1 MCAGGRN
8 LAWLTAE
15 KKTTFFLILIILLC
29 QVGGWVKNSR
39 GCRGN
44 WEGPRCFETTVCW
57 RPKSSWGAGPAG
69 PLQSLLLTSWEQQE
83 ETGEPSPHVL
93 EGLVDW
99 SGCFFFFVFF
109 HTYIH
114 TKWVSFLV
122 NVPCLAIKIVC
133 LDLWCW
139 ELNAHYWCK
148 YCFCFPFRLEGTRP
162 VTLEQMLIFASGI
175 DCIPPLGF
183 PNHPTI
189 QFLHDSNGYRRIF
202 PEANTCEVLLRLP
215 LHPSYSIFTEYM
227 ESGILQSPT
236 FGLFWVHVKVKS
248 SLAFFTISLTILK
261 CAMSTR
267 CIFFGWLGVIIPFKG
282 TAGVMLGYNSC
293 THEEWKT

>member
-1 MCAGGRN
+1 MQVEGILLG
-8 LAWLTAE
+8 WLL
-15 KKTTFFLILIILLC
+15 KKRLLFFLILIILLC

-57 RPKSSWGAGPAG
+57 RPKSSWGTGPAG

-99 SGCFFFFVFF
+99 SGCFFLFVFF

-122 NVPCLAIKIVC
+122 NVPCLAIKTVC

-162 VTLEQMLIFASGI
+162 PWQQWVSEDIPRGKHMRSDPAPSPPSILLHLHRVYGVRDTPVSNLWVNLSPCEGKMLS
-175 DCIPPLGF
+175 C
-183 PNHPTI
+183 
-189 QFLHDSNGYRRIF
+189 FLHHFSHNSEVCNYSMHFFLFG
-202 PEANTCEVLLRLP
+202 PE
-215 LHPSYSIFTEYM
+215 S
-227 ESGILQSPT
+227 
-236 FGLFWVHVKVKS
+236 
-248 SLAFFTISLTILK
+248 
-261 CAMSTR
+261 
-267 CIFFGWLGVIIPFKG
+267 
-282 TAGVMLGYNSC
+282 
-293 THEEWKT
+293 

>member
-1 MCAGGRN
+1 MQVEGILLG
-8 LAWLTAE
+8 WLL
-15 KKTTFFLILIILLC
+15 KKRLLFFLILIILLC

-57 RPKSSWGAGPAG
+57 RPKSSWGTGPAG

-122 NVPCLAIKIVC
+122 NVPCLAIKTVC

-162 VTLEQMLIFASGI
+162 VTLEQMLIFCLRDWLHTPTRVSQPPYNSVPPWQQWVSE
-175 DCIPPLGF
+175 DIPRGKHMRSDPAPSPPSILLHLHRVYGVRDTQVSNLWVNLS
-183 PNHPTI
+183 PCEGKMLSC
-189 QFLHDSNGYRRIF
+189 FLHHFSHNS
-202 PEANTCEVLLRLP
+202 EVCN
-215 LHPSYSIFTEYM
+215 YSMHF
-227 ESGILQSPT
+227 
-236 FGLFWVHVKVKS
+236 
-248 SLAFFTISLTILK
+248 
-261 CAMSTR
+261 
-267 CIFFGWLGVIIPFKG
+267 FFGWPGVIIPFKG

>member
-1 MCAGGRN
+1 MLGVER
-8 LAWLTAE
+8 T
-15 KKTTFFLILIILLC
+15 LLM
-29 QVGGWVKNSR
+29 
-39 GCRGN
+39 
-44 WEGPRCFETTVCW
+44 
-57 RPKSSWGAGPAG
+57 
-69 PLQSLLLTSWEQQE
+69 
-83 ETGEPSPHVL
+83 
-93 EGLVDW
+93 
-99 SGCFFFFVFF
+99 
-109 HTYIH
+109 
-114 TKWVSFLV
+114 
-122 NVPCLAIKIVC
+122 
-133 LDLWCW
+133 
-139 ELNAHYWCK
+139 

-202 PEANTCEVLLRLP
+202 PEANTCEVILRLP

-236 FGLFWVHVKVKS
+236 FGLIWVHVKVKS

-267 CIFFGWLGVIIPFKG
+267 CIFFGWPGVIIPFKG

>member
-1 MCAGGRN
+1 MFWNHCLLAAQKLLRCRTCWTSSVLASHLLGATGGDRRTKPSCFGRIG
-8 LAWLTAE
+8 WL
-15 KKTTFFLILIILLC
+15 K
-29 QVGGWVKNSR
+29 WM
-39 GCRGN
+39 
-44 WEGPRCFETTVCW
+44 
-57 RPKSSWGAGPAG
+57 
-69 PLQSLLLTSWEQQE
+69 
-83 ETGEPSPHVL
+83 
-93 EGLVDW
+93 
-99 SGCFFFFVFF
+99 FFFVCFF

-162 VTLEQMLIFASGI
+162 VTLEQMLFFASGI

-202 PEANTCEVLLRLP
+202 PEANTCEVILRLP

-236 FGLFWVHVKVKS
+236 FGLIWVHVKVKS

-261 CAMSTR
+261 CATTR
-267 CIFFGWLGVIIPFKG
+267 CIFFLVGPE
-282 TAGVMLGYNSC
+282 S
-293 THEEWKT
+293 